1 MVIAEVAGRVVS
13 GERFRVNESVFA
25 GFLAIDGR
33 KGEGGVLVGGHAG
46 DCGQLPETGA
56 AVARDGFGGGRRTAV
71 VGGQWIVAGHHCDGG
86 RTGFWRE
93 RCGRDGY
100 GLRGDNSEKARND
113 YGCVTGE

>member
-13 GERFRVNESVFA
+13 GERFAVNELVFA

-56 AVARDGFGGGRRTAV
+56 AVARDGFGGGRCGGAAPAQGRAEGPTA
-71 VGGQWIVAGHHCDGG
+71 
-86 RTGFWRE
+86 
-93 RCGRDGY
+93 
-100 GLRGDNSEKARND
+100 K
-113 YGCVTGE
+113 

>member
-71 VGGQWIVAGHHCDGG
+71 VGGQWSVDSGGTPLRRWQDGVLEG
-86 RTGFWRE
+86 ALRE
-93 RCGRDGY
+93 RRVRSQGRQF
-100 GLRGDNSEKARND
+100 
-113 YGCVTGE
+113 GEGAQ